1 MMTLIILPR
10 RCNHL
15 IIMLYYSSA
24 VKGFHGAQ
32 CLVVGLSIMTSSAA
46 SKLDQPRKPL
56 VTSRAYLVYYSRGNK
71 ISRFRD
77 ILFRLA

>member
-1 MMTLIILPR
+1 MITLIIIPR

-15 IIMLYYSSA
+15 IIILYYSSA
-24 VKGFHGAQ
+24 VKGFHGAT
-32 CLVVGLSIMTSSAA
+32 CLGVGLSIMTSSVA

-56 VTSRAYLVYYSRGNK
+56 ATSRAYLVYYSSGNK

-77 ILFRLA
+77 ILFLLA